1 MFGNFI
7 PSVLNVIKSIP
18 VVGPALTP
26 LIESQAFSQ
35 AIDFI
40 AKSDFILS
48 PHSYL
53 LVYLFSLFALD
64 FDEATIPSMN

>member
-1 MFGNFI
+1 MITCCVQVEIFGILNLFGNFA
-7 PSVLNVIKSIP
+7 PSVLNVVKSIP

-40 AKSDFILS
+40 TK
-48 PHSYL
+48 
-53 LVYLFSLFALD
+53 
-64 FDEATIPSMN
+64 